1 MLTKPQ
7 HKTDLRSDAGLAS
20 ALRVSLARLTR
31 RLRRQAAAHSLTPTQ
46 FATLAAIER
55 RSSPGVSK
63 ERANEGRSGRD
74 NQSER
79 RSSPPHEQQSGHDSQ
94 TEQHF
99 GITPG
104 ELAELEKVQPPSM
117 TRVIAKLEERGLVA
131 RHPHPTDRRQ
141 VTVTV
146 TEAAE
151 KLLKEERRRKEAW
164 LTQRLKELSPEERAI
179 LRQAAPILEKLSR
192 I

>member
-1 MLTKPQ
+1 MLTNTQ
-7 HKTDLRSDAGLAS
+7 HKMDLRSDAGLAS

-46 FATLAAIER
+46 FATLADVER
-55 RSSPGVSK
+55 HS
-63 ERANEGRSGRD
+63 
-74 NQSER
+74 
-79 RSSPPHEQQSGHDSQ
+79 
-94 TEQHF
+94 

-117 TRVIAKLEERGLVA
+117 TRVIAALEERGLLA
-131 RHPHPTDRRQ
+131 RTPHPTDRRQ

-164 LTQRLKELSPEERAI
+164 LTQRLKELSPEERSI
-179 LRQAAPILEKLSR
+179 LRQAAPILEKLSK

>member
-7 HKTDLRSDAGLAS
+7 HKTNLRSDAGLAS
-20 ALRVSLARLTR
+20 ALRVSLARLNR
-31 RLRRQAAAHSLTPTQ
+31 RLRRQAAVHTLTPTQ
-46 FATLAAIER
+46 FATLAAVER
-55 RSSPGVSK
+55 HS
-63 ERANEGRSGRD
+63 
-74 NQSER
+74 
-79 RSSPPHEQQSGHDSQ
+79 
-94 TEQHF
+94 

-117 TRVIAKLEERGLVA
+117 TRVIAALEERGLVA
-131 RHPHPTDRRQ
+131 RSPHPTDRRQ
-141 VTVTV
+141 VTVSV

-179 LRQAAPILEKLSR
+179 LRQAAPLLEKLSR

>member
-1 MLTKPQ
+1 MLTNTQ
-7 HKTDLRSDAGLAS
+7 HKMDLRSDAGLAS

-46 FATLAAIER
+46 FATLAAVER
-55 RSSPGVSK
+55 HS
-63 ERANEGRSGRD
+63 
-74 NQSER
+74 
-79 RSSPPHEQQSGHDSQ
+79 
-94 TEQHF
+94 

-117 TRVIAKLEERGLVA
+117 TRVIAALEERGLLA
-131 RHPHPTDRRQ
+131 RTPHPTDRRQ

-164 LTQRLKELSPEERAI
+164 LTQRLKELSPEERSI
-179 LRQAAPILEKLSR
+179 LRQAAPILEKLSK

>member
-1 MLTKPQ
+1 MVTKTQ
-7 HKTDLRSDAGLAS
+7 QQADLRSDAGLAS

-31 RLRRQAAAHSLTPTQ
+31 RLRRQAAAHTLTPTQ
-46 FATLAAIER
+46 FATLAAVER
-55 RSSPGVSK
+55 HS
-63 ERANEGRSGRD
+63 
-74 NQSER
+74 
-79 RSSPPHEQQSGHDSQ
+79 
-94 TEQHF
+94 

-117 TRVIAKLEERGLVA
+117 TRVIAALEERGLVS
-131 RHPHPTDRRQ
+131 RTPHPTDRRQ

-146 TEAAE
+146 TELAQ

-164 LTQRLKELSPEERAI
+164 LTQRLKELTPEERSI

>member
-7 HKTDLRSDAGLAS
+7 SQTDLRTGAGLAS

-46 FATLAAIER
+46 FATLAAVER
-55 RSSPGVSK
+55 HS
-63 ERANEGRSGRD
+63 A
-74 NQSER
+74 
-79 RSSPPHEQQSGHDSQ
+79 
-94 TEQHF
+94 
-99 GITPG
+99 ITPG
-104 ELAELEKVQPPSM
+104 ELAGLEKVQPPSM
-117 TRVIAKLEERGLVA
+117 TRVIAALEERGLLQ
-131 RHPHPTDRRQ
+131 RTPHPTDRRQ

-146 TEAAE
+146 TEAARQ
-151 KLLKEERRRKEAW
+151 LLKEERARKEAW
-164 LTQRLKELSPEERAI
+164 LTQRLKELTPEERSI

>member
-1 MLTKPQ
+1 MLTNTQPKM
-7 HKTDLRSDAGLAS
+7 DLRSDAGLAS

-46 FATLAAIER
+46 FATLAAVER
-55 RSSPGVSK
+55 HS
-63 ERANEGRSGRD
+63 
-74 NQSER
+74 
-79 RSSPPHEQQSGHDSQ
+79 
-94 TEQHF
+94 

-104 ELAELEKVQPPSM
+104 ELADLEKVQPPSM
-117 TRVIAKLEERGLVA
+117 TRVIAALEERGLVA
-131 RHPHPTDRRQ
+131 RSPHPTDRRQ
-141 VTVTV
+141 VTVSV
-146 TEAAE
+146 TEAAA

-164 LTQRLKELSPEERAI
+164 LTQRLKELSPEERSI

>member
-1 MLTKPQ
+1 M
-7 HKTDLRSDAGLAS
+7 DLRSDAGLAS

-46 FATLAAIER
+46 FATLAAVER
-55 RSSPGVSK
+55 HS
-63 ERANEGRSGRD
+63 
-74 NQSER
+74 
-79 RSSPPHEQQSGHDSQ
+79 
-94 TEQHF
+94 

-117 TRVIAKLEERGLVA
+117 TRVIAALEERGLVS
-131 RHPHPTDRRQ
+131 RTPHPTDRRQ

-164 LTQRLKELSPEERAI
+164 LTQRLKELSPEERSI
-179 LRQAAPILEKLSR
+179 LRQAAPILEKLSK

>member
-20 ALRVSLARLTR
+20 ALRVSMARLTR

-46 FATLAAIER
+46 FATLAAVER
-55 RSSPGVSK
+55 HS
-63 ERANEGRSGRD
+63 
-74 NQSER
+74 
-79 RSSPPHEQQSGHDSQ
+79 
-94 TEQHF
+94 

-131 RHPHPTDRRQ
+131 RTPHPTDRRQ

-164 LTQRLKELSPEERAI
+164 LTQRLKDLSSEERAI

>member
-7 HKTDLRSDAGLAS
+7 PKTDLRSDAGLAS
-20 ALRVSLARLTR
+20 ALRVSMARLTR

-46 FATLAAIER
+46 FATLAAVER
-55 RSSPGVSK
+55 HS
-63 ERANEGRSGRD
+63 
-74 NQSER
+74 
-79 RSSPPHEQQSGHDSQ
+79 
-94 TEQHF
+94 

-117 TRVIAKLEERGLVA
+117 TRVIAALEERGLVS
-131 RHPHPTDRRQ
+131 RSPHPTDRRQ
-141 VTVTV
+141 VTVTI

-164 LTQRLKELSPEERAI
+164 LTQRLKELSSEERAV